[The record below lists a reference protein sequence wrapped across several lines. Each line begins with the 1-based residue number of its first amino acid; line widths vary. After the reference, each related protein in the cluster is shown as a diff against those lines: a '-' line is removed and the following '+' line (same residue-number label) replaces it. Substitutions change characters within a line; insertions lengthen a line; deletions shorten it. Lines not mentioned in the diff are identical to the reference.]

1 MFLAHCSL
9 ACFYTSRMPC
19 IQNDRQTPRIA
30 KRANP
35 TLRTQLIIVSLAFCL
50 ACPLPLHAGQVRG
63 ADEDFPVIH
72 NETITIRILDG
83 VDGHPIPHAHL
94 SLLAGYTQRDLHLEM
109 WRQEALTD
117 DHGRAR
123 LPNALASFPL
133 LQISVDKNPTC
144 EAHAG
149 SATFSVDLIR
159 RDGVSTP
166 NRCGTAI
173 SEDAPG
179 VFTVFVKT
187 KPPKPL
193 KPSKSSETP
202 DVRKS
207 TPSPTSIA
215 PAPTAPAVAAPTPA
229 LTPPPALPDQ
239 TPADPAPAEPG
250 HLRALAADRFS
261 AIA

>member
-1 MFLAHCSL
+1 L
-9 ACFYTSRMPC
+9 
-19 IQNDRQTPRIA
+19 
-30 KRANP
+30 
-35 TLRTQLIIVSLAFCL
+35 V
-50 ACPLPLHAGQVRG
+50 HAGQVRG
-63 ADEDFPVIH
+63 ADEDFPVVH

-94 SLLAGYTQRDLHLEM
+94 SLLAGYNQRDLHLEM
-109 WRQEALTD
+109 WHQEALTD
-117 DHGRAR
+117 DRGRAK
-123 LPNALASFPL
+123 LSNALASLPL
-133 LQISVDKNPTC
+133 LQISVDKSPVC

-166 NRCGTAI
+166 NRCGNAI

-193 KPSKSSETP
+193 KPSKVYKPAPAPAAPAPASAAPTP
-202 DVRKS
+202 A
-207 TPSPTSIA
+207 PA
-215 PAPTAPAVAAPTPA
+215 PAPTAPAPATTPV
-229 LTPPPALPDQ
+229 
-239 TPADPAPAEPG
+239 EPG
-250 HLRALAADRFS
+250 HLRALAADGFA